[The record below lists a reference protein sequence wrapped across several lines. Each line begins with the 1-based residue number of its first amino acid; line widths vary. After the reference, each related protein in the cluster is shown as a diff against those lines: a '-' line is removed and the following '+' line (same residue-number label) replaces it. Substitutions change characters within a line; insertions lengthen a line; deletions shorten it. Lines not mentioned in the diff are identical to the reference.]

1 VFVCLNTFLRS
12 LEIKSRQIYIYSIKV
27 WLLRG
32 RQKEEKKIKNKPRGG
47 NLYFGFDLCVCI
59 FYNLILKIK
68 VKGKDKR
75 FNKKKCTPLFVSS
88 ARLVSCTK
96 LDSADSLLL
105 LPLHRLTILN
115 SEAIT
120 MPPSQ
125 RSKREC
131 KK

>member
-1 VFVCLNTFLRS
+1 MFCFWIPLPSLRLKEAENQS
-12 LEIKSRQIYIYSIKV
+12 LAK
-27 WLLRG
+27 G

-47 NLYFGFDLCVCI
+47 NLYFGFDLRI
-59 FYNLILKIK
+59 TKGIILFDIK
-68 VKGKDKR
+68 NKGKQRKGQKVGKT
-75 FNKKKCTPLFVSS
+75 NKKKCTPLFVSS
-88 ARLVSCTK
+88 ARLVSCIK

-105 LPLHRLTILN
+105 LQLHRLTILN

-131 KK
+131 KN